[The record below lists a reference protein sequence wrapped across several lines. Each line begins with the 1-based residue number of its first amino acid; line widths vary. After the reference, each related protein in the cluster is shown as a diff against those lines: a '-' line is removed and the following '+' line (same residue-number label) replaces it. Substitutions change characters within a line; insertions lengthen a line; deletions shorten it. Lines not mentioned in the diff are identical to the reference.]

1 MRRLSDVWQG
11 SVVFFG
17 AADLEEVHGF
27 YHGCLELPLYKDQGL
42 CRIYEVPG
50 GGLLGFCSH
59 LAVHHAEKSPI
70 ITLLTDDVDGM
81 YERLQEHGY
90 TPETKPKHYTKFNI
104 YHFFLKDPN
113 GYTVEIQTF
122 LD

>member
-1 MRRLSDVWQG
+1 MAELWQG

-17 AADLEEVHGF
+17 ASSLDDVHAF

-50 GGLLGFCSH
+50 GGMLGFCSH
-59 LAVHHAEKSPI
+59 LAVQYEEKSPI
-70 ITLLTDDVDGM
+70 ITLLTDDVDGL
-81 YERLQEHGY
+81 YERVLEYGY
-90 TPETKPKHYTKFNI
+90 RPETEPKVYSKFNI
-104 YHFFLKDPN
+104 YHFFLKDPS